1 MLTDGITE
9 AMNAAGDQFGMER
22 VIEAVRRTRKASV
35 TTICG
40 AILDDARAVM
50 EKQADDL
57 TLIVARFR

>member
-1 MLTDGITE
+1 
-9 AMNAAGDQFGMER
+9 
-22 VIEAVRRTRKASV
+22 V